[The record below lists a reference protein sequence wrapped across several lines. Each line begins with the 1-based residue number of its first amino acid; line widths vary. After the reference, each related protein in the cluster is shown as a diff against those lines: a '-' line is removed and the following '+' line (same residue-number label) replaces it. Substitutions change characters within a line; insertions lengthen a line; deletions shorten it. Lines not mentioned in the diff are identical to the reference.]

1 MIEVVIAVDT
11 REDVV
16 KAIKV
21 VAVFKAIKVVLEPI
35 KVIVVV
41 KANIITI

>member
-1 MIEVVIAVDT
+1 
-11 REDVV
+11 V
-16 KAIKV
+16 KAIKVVAVVYISKV

-41 KANIITI
+41 KGNIKAIQQR